1 MFQQIKY
8 MQLETE
14 LTEYDAQS
22 NSSPNS
28 PKKEGTYKTF
38 RADQKCKTILMIVF
52 YICSFFQ
59 FDGWQSI
66 IFVGIYVLMLINNRK
81 NIIDLVFV
89 MIALILSITNLCVEY
104 NLLGIS
110 QIIMSLNILTYPFSQ
125 RMIKEIKLVWFEIK
139 NLSITMFFILCLCAY
154 STTAYYDDDIEL
166 EMYYGTFGRSVLT
179 FVQALSL
186 DDWAQIGRESDDLFG
201 YFILCIYILLMTYF
215 YLNIMMGILIETL
228 QFEKK
233 GNHLDDPFNYEIH
246 QQQILSELIKEQ
258 NLFDKCIIGNYYEF
272 IVFIIS
278 FGGIFISIL
287 EHFDHGDSTSE
298 LVIELIDDGLY
309 TIHFIILIIKKGPIY
324 DLEREN
330 KIVML
335 LHFIAGPLSL
345 IFSLFFLEIGCLLN
359 LLKIATTPSIKGI
372 FVGTIDMLPLLM
384 PQFTELFGILMFIA
398 SILTSNYFA
407 YTGLKQQEYFS
418 SFWGSF
424 YTLIQ
429 IMTLDDWGNIVE
441 PMYSKHGFI
450 LPYIIIPA
458 YIFLSNFIILNT
470 LIALSCE
477 YFVEVKYYSIEKD
490 QSDVRCSQFVT
501 INELKN
507 YLPLNIPYVIFGQHE
522 QLNSKIKS
530 DTIIQIQYRN
540 LLFTAQV
547 TQQSDEL

>member
-1 MFQQIKY
+1 

-14 LTEYDAQS
+14 LTEYDVSPNQS
-22 NSSPNS
+22 QNS
-28 PKKEGTYKTF
+28 PKKEYKQKPTKIGE
-38 RADQKCKTILMIVF
+38 KCKAILMVVF
-52 YICSFFQ
+52 YLGTLFTFNGENIFF
-59 FDGWQSI
+59 I
-66 IFVGIYVLMLINNRK
+66 GIYMLMLINNRK
-81 NIIDLVFV
+81 HLFDLVLT
-89 MIALILSITNLCVEY
+89 ILAITLSIANLFVEY

-110 QIIMSLNILTYPFSQ
+110 QIIMSFDILTFSFSQ
-125 RMIKEIKLVWFEIK
+125 RMIREIKLVWSEIK
-139 NLSITMFFILCLCAY
+139 NLAITMFFVLCLCAY
-154 STTAYYDDDIEL
+154 STTAYYDDSEDDEIEIF
-166 EMYYGTFGRSVLT
+166 YGTFGRSVLT

-233 GNHLDDPFNYEIH
+233 GNHLDDPFNYEIN
-246 QQQILSELIKEQ
+246 QQQILSELVKDQ
-258 NLFDKCIIGNYYEF
+258 NLFDKCIIGNYYEY

-278 FGGIFISIL
+278 FGAIFISIL
-287 EHFDHGDSTSE
+287 EHFDHGDSTIE
-298 LVIELIDDGLY
+298 LIIELIDDGLY
-309 TIHFIILIIKKGPIY
+309 TIHFIILILKKGPIY
-324 DLEREN
+324 DLERKN
-330 KIVML
+330 KTVMF

-345 IFSLFFLEIGCLLN
+345 ICSFIFLEIGCLLN
-359 LLKIATTPSIKGI
+359 LLKIATTPSVKGI
-372 FVGTIDMLPLLM
+372 FVGTVAMVPLLM
-384 PQFTELFGILMFIA
+384 PQFAELFGIIMFIA
-398 SILTSNYFA
+398 SILTSNYYA

-424 YTLIQ
+424 YTLVQ

-450 LPYIIIPA
+450 LPYILIPA

-490 QSDVRCSQFVT
+490 QNDVRSSQFVG

-507 YLPLNIPYVIFGQHE
+507 YLSSYLSA
-522 QLNSKIKS
+522 L
-530 DTIIQIQYRN
+530 
-540 LLFTAQV
+540 
-547 TQQSDEL
+547 QSPQCGRQSS